1 MAYIDQAATAASP
14 GWQSRVKTS
23 MVKAAIA
30 LDSDPNAL
38 KKALSNKVMNNPDAY
53 VTQFSYAVAFN
64 VGADM
69 QSNVTDAAIDTSVAG
84 IWPAIAGT

>member
-14 GWQSRVKTS
+14 GFQARVLVS

-30 LDSDPNAL
+30 LDTSTNPLA
-38 KKALSNKVMNNPDAY
+38 KALSNRVMNDPVGY
-53 VTQFSYAVAFN
+53 LLRFSYAVAFN
-64 VGADM
+64 LAADT
-69 QSNVTDAAIDTSVAG
+69 STSVTDAQIDTSVAG